1 MLTILPK
8 GVQTKLKIFSC
19 TLNCEYLQKF
29 LKNLERA
36 LMGYSG
42 LRSLGKLIHV
52 NLDVENLLWHS
63 PFKVGR
69 TSEIVRFL

>member
-1 MLTILPK
+1 MHLKLRISPQIFEKFGK
-8 GVQTKLKIFSC
+8 GPYGI
-19 TLNCEYLQKF
+19 
-29 LKNLERA
+29 
-36 LMGYSG
+36 

-69 TSEIVRFL
+69 TSEIVRFLWQKMEGPVSCVSNV